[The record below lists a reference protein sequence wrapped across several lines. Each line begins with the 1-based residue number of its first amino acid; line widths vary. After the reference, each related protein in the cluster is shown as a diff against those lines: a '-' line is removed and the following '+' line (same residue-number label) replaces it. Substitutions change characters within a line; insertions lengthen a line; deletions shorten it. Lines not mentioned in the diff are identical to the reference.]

1 MDNSAA
7 TETMRAVV
15 VDREAPGR
23 LTLASVARPVP
34 GPGESLIR
42 VKAFSLN
49 RGETRTAIADAASG
63 WRPGWDVSGIVE
75 RPAIDGSGPPAGAGV
90 VGLAQ
95 AGWAELVALPAERLA
110 VLPQGVAFATASTL
124 PVAGLTARAALTK
137 GGDIQGKKILITGAS
152 GGVGTFAL
160 QLARRAG
167 AVVTAA
173 IRTAAQEE
181 VVRRLGASNVAVGPT
196 PQAAASFGPFDL
208 ILESVG
214 GASLAAALEMLA
226 PDATCVLFGA
236 SARARSD
243 FNASKFRVG
252 GTSLYGLV
260 LGHELRRSP
269 PSAGLAELGRQVA
282 EGSLVPHIER
292 EAPWADIAA
301 VAQDLIDR
309 RFTGKAVLH
318 IA

>member
-1 MDNSAA
+1 MDHSAA

-34 GPGESLIR
+34 GPGESLVR

-49 RGETRTAIADAASG
+49 RGETRTAIADAATG

-75 RPAIDGSGPPAGAGV
+75 QSAIDGSGPPAGTRV

-95 AGWAELVALPAERLA
+95 AGWAELVALPSERLA
-110 VLPQGVAFATASTL
+110 VLPPDVAFATASTL
-124 PVAGLTARAALTK
+124 PVAGLTVRTALAK

-160 QLARRAG
+160 QLAHQAG
-167 AVVTAA
+167 AVVTAS

-181 VVRRLGASNVAVGPT
+181 MVRRLGASNVAVGPT
-196 PQAAASFGPFDL
+196 PHGAASFGPFDL

-226 PDATCVLFGA
+226 PDATCVLLGA
-236 SARARSD
+236 SAGARTD

-269 PSAGLAELGRQVA
+269 PSVGLAELGRRVA
-282 EGSLVPHIER
+282 DGSLVPHVER
-292 EAPWADIAA
+292 EAPWTEIAA
-301 VAQDLIDR
+301 VAQELIDR